1 MVKDLYLCG
10 RRMQVSNGE
19 LTSFWGHAWC
29 GHCPLKDSFPDIYN
43 ICNEQMIT
51 LAGAAA
57 LGWRFTL
64 RRWMSPDFMEQM
76 NGLLGLLIQINL
88 TDAGDRPF
96 WKWTK
101 NGIFSVRSTYKH
113 LCSNGINRAFRH
125 LWKIKIPLKIKI
137 AMAHMAQCY
146 CHER

>member
-10 RRMQVSNGE
+10 RRMQVGNGE
-19 LTSFWGHAWC
+19 LSSFWGDAWC
-29 GHCPLKDSFPDIYN
+29 GHCPLKDTFPDIYN

-88 TDAGDRPF
+88 TDTGDRPF
-96 WKWTK
+96 
-101 NGIFSVRSTYKH
+101 
-113 LCSNGINRAFRH
+113 
-125 LWKIKIPLKIKI
+125 
-137 AMAHMAQCY
+137 
-146 CHER
+146 